1 MLTVNN
7 SSPKSAHA
15 RGTRRWTAATM
26 LMAAVLFGAVAFAQ
40 PSANRLVFASN
51 LEPGSL
57 DPSLL
62 SGQVNELEVAA
73 QIYETLVYLS
83 ADHDFVPG
91 LATSWSSSPDATTWT
106 FTIRQGVKFH
116 NGDVLTAQSVADQFE
131 FARNAPDLIGSTW
144 GRLTDVIQSV
154 AVNGNDVVVTL
165 NSPRPDFL
173 VELAEPG
180 FGISDIAY
188 VNTVGREAGYKPVG
202 TGPFIFKEWVNGS
215 HITLVRNPDW
225 TWGSSLISDGGP
237 AKLDELVFRFIPE
250 AQTRLATLESG
261 ETQFVDLVP
270 FADIVRLRDSKAFAV
285 TGFQLPG
292 MPQMN
297 YLNTSIAPTNELA
310 VRQAINYAVD
320 KQAIVDTVYF
330 GMTEPAYGPLSNVFP
345 EYDPS
350 LESMYPF
357 DPEKAE
363 QLLTDAGWVD
373 SNGDGVREKDGKPL
387 QVVLVENKG
396 WNDWVYLMQAYL
408 QDVGFDASILTTQG
422 PSNTAA
428 IASGEYAVP
437 AMGDIFATA
446 SLMTHD
452 WDRAGYGTFPSSHFW
467 EGPELDDMLHAAEV
481 ETNPDQ
487 RIAKYREI
495 QQFIMKEALMVPIF
509 ELYFYAAHDNALTDF
524 VVDGTGYYKYF
535 GKASYSN

>member
-1 MLTVNN
+1 MLTVTN
-7 SSPKSAHA
+7 SSPKSVHA
-15 RGTRRWTAATM
+15 RATRRWTAAAM
-26 LMAAVLFGAVAFAQ
+26 LLAAVLFGALAFAQ

-51 LEPGSL
+51 LEPGSI
-57 DPSLL
+57 DPSLM
-62 SGQVNELEVAA
+62 SGQVNEAEVIA

-83 ADHDFVPG
+83 ADHEFVPG
-91 LATSWSSSPDATTWT
+91 LATSWSASDDATTWT

-116 NGDVLTAQSVADQFE
+116 NGDALTAQNVADQFT
-131 FARNAPDLIGSTW
+131 FAQDAPDLVGGTW
-144 GRLTDVIQSV
+144 GQLADVVDSV

-165 NSPRPDFL
+165 TAPRPDFL
-173 VELAEPG
+173 TQLAEPG
-180 FGISDIAY
+180 YSISDIAY
-188 VNTVGREAGYKPVG
+188 VKAVGREAGYKPVG
-202 TGPFIFKEWVNGS
+202 TGPFVFKEWVNGS
-215 HITLVRNPDW
+215 HITLVKNPDW

-237 AKLDELVFRFIPE
+237 AKLDEIVFRFIPE

-373 SNGDGVREKDGKPL
+373 ANGDGVREKDGKPL

-408 QDVGFDASILTTQG
+408 QDVGFDASVLTTQG

-437 AMGDIFATA
+437 AMGDVFATA
-446 SLMTHD
+446 SLMTRD
-452 WDRAGYGTFPSSHFW
+452 WERAGYGTFPSSHFW

-481 ETNPDQ
+481 ETNPEE

-535 GKASYSN
+535 GKASYAN

>member
-1 MLTVNN
+1 MHRLI
-7 SSPKSAHA
+7 
-15 RGTRRWTAATM
+15 
-26 LMAAVLFGAVAFAQ
+26 AVLSLVLVLAWGSAQTLLFGQSGWPVTLDTGTAQ
-40 PSANRLVFASN
+40 DGNSAMVS
-51 LEPGSL
+51 E
-57 DPSLL
+57 
-62 SGQVNELEVAA
+62 
-73 QIYETLVYLS
+73 QITETLVTLELGTTELR
-83 ADHDFVPG
+83 PG
-91 LATSWSSSPDATTWT
+91 LATSWTPNEHATVWTLELREGVTFQDGTPFDAEAAKFNLDRFNDPDHPYGFRDQGKAYVPWGWI
-106 FTIRQGVKFH
+106 FGGPKGKGVLDHVDVVDDHTIE
-116 NGDVLTAQSVADQFE
+116 LY
-131 FARNAPDLIGSTW
+131 
-144 GRLTDVIQSV
+144 LTDSV
-154 AVNGNDVVVTL
+154 GFLPVML
-165 NSPRPDFL
+165 SSRFFSMHSPTAIKAAGPDYGT
-173 VELAEPG
+173 PQ
-180 FGISDIAY
+180 
-188 VNTVGREAGYKPVG
+188 VGSVG
-202 TGPFIFKEWVNGS
+202 TGPFVFKEWVNGS
-215 HITLVRNPDW
+215 HITLVKNPDW

-237 AKLDELVFRFIPE
+237 AKLDEIVFRFIPE

-270 FADIVRLRDSKAFAV
+270 FADIVRLRDSDAFAV

-373 SNGDGVREKDGKPL
+373 ANGDGVREKDGKPL

-408 QDVGFDASILTTQG
+408 QDVGFDASVLTTQG

-428 IASGEYAVP
+428 IASGEYAAP
-437 AMGDIFATA
+437 AMGDVFATA
-446 SLMTHD
+446 SLMTRD
-452 WDRAGYGTFPSSHFW
+452 WERAGYGTFPSSHFW

-481 ETNPDQ
+481 ETNPEE

-535 GKASYSN
+535 GKASYAN

>member
-1 MLTVNN
+1 MLTVTN
-7 SSPKSAHA
+7 SSPKSVHA
-15 RGTRRWTAATM
+15 RATRRWTAAAM
-26 LMAAVLFGAVAFAQ
+26 LLAAVLFGALAFAQ

-51 LEPGSL
+51 LEPGSI
-57 DPSLL
+57 DPSLM
-62 SGQVNELEVAA
+62 SGQVNEAEVIA

-83 ADHDFVPG
+83 ADHEFVPG
-91 LATSWSSSPDATTWT
+91 LATSWSASDDATTWT

-116 NGDVLTAQSVADQFE
+116 NGDPLTAQNVADQFT
-131 FARNAPDLIGSTW
+131 FAQDAPDLVGGTW
-144 GRLTDVIQSV
+144 GRLVDVVKSV

-165 NSPRPDFL
+165 NTPRPDFL
-173 VELAEPG
+173 VELAGPS
-180 FGISDIAY
+180 FSISNIAY
-188 VNTVGREAGYKPVG
+188 VKAVGREAGYQPVG
-202 TGPFIFKEWVNGS
+202 TGPFVFKEWVNGS

-237 AKLDELVFRFIPE
+237 AKLDEVVFRFIPE

-270 FADIVRLRDSKAFAV
+270 FGDIVRLRDSDAFAV

-373 SNGDGVREKDGKPL
+373 ANGDGVREKDGKPL

-408 QDVGFDASILTTQG
+408 QDVGFDASVLTTQG

-437 AMGDIFATA
+437 AMGDVFATA
-446 SLMTHD
+446 SLMTKD
-452 WDRAGYGTFPSSHFW
+452 WNRAGYGTFPSSHFW
-467 EGPELDDMLHAAEV
+467 EGPELDDMLYAAEV
-481 ETNPDQ
+481 ETNPEE

-509 ELYFYAAHDNALTDF
+509 ELYFYAAHDKALVDF

-535 GKASYSN
+535 GKARYAN